1 MASFMDTML
10 YLLENDLQRIRK
22 IVFFRKKGVR
32 ILQHFFPKIGQI
44 FSAHNC
50 LSSNALRTTASV
62 VCIVD
67 R

>member
-10 YLLENDLQRIRK
+10 YLLENDLLEFAK
-22 IVFFRKKGVR
+22 LFFRKKGVR
-32 ILQHFFPKIGQI
+32 ILQHFFPKIAQNL
-44 FSAHNC
+44 SAQNC
-50 LSSNALRTTASV
+50 LSSNELRTTSSV